1 MNRADVTELHYITA
15 IANLPSILRH
25 GILSHNLADK
35 IAHDS
40 VAMQEIQERRQNKRI
55 PGAGYLHDY
64 ANLYFDAHNPM
75 LSKCRARNS
84 EICVLQI
91 DPTVID
97 RNGVIVTDRNAA
109 ADMVRFFPVADG
121 LKAINPDR
129 VFARYWTHPDDFY
142 DEILHKSQKCAEV
155 LVPQRVEAKLIS
167 SAYVANRS
175 ALGAM
180 QQVANPGLSVHIR
193 GDMYF

>member
-1 MNRADVTELHYITA
+1 MNRAEVTELHYITA

-25 GILSHNLADK
+25 GILSHNLAAK

-75 LSKCRARNS
+75 LSKCRAKND

-91 DPTVID
+91 APTAID
-97 RNGVIVTDRNAA
+97 AQGVIVTDRNAA
-109 ADMVRFFPVADG
+109 ADMVRFYPVTVG
-121 LKAINPDR
+121 LAAINRDR
-129 VFARYWTHPDDFY
+129 VFAKYWTHPDDFF
-142 DEILHKSQKCAEV
+142 DERLHKSQKCAEV
-155 LVPQRVEAKLIS
+155 LVPQRIDRSFVVGG
-167 SAYVANRS
+167 YVANRT
-175 ALGAM
+175 AQAAV
-180 QQVANPGLSVHIR
+180 QQVTNAELSVWIR